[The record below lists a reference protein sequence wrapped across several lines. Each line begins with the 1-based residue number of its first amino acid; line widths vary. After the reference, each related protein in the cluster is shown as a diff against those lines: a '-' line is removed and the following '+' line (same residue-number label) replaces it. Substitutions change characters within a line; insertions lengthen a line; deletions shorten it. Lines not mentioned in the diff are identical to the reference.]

1 MDAVSRASSPPNRR
15 GPPERRPATRVHLV
29 EMGGRGGVHQ
39 HTAAV
44 GRALADGGVDVV
56 LHTAHDAEE
65 LGDGLRRCG
74 CLRWSRRLPGGLR
87 QPVTAARFVVR
98 TCPHLL
104 RVTDRDGIVHV
115 QGLFGPR
122 LTELLV
128 WAMRVARRR
137 VVLTPHN
144 TFARSGTRRHDRVV
158 RRLVSRADAVVVF
171 TESDVRRVAAM
182 GGTGVRTELSHFH
195 PPPAPEQVRR
205 WRERFGDDAVA
216 LLAGYV
222 RADKRPELFLRA
234 CALAGVTAAI
244 VGPEGDGEPLVAS
257 AAPPELDVVRDA
269 RYLPADEFVAA
280 VAAADVVVATHA
292 VGSASGP
299 LAIARSLGVRTVA
312 VPVGGIGEGAL
323 RVAGEP
329 TPEAVAGAI
338 RRALDTGRPLPATA
352 EVAGDHLRAYATAGA
367 AAARR

>member
-1 MDAVSRASSPPNRR
+1 M
-15 GPPERRPATRVHLV
+15 
-29 EMGGRGGVHQ
+29 HQ

-44 GRALADGGVDVV
+44 GRALADDGVDVV
-56 LHTAHDAEE
+56 VHTAHDAEE

-74 CLRWSRRLPGGLR
+74 CLRWSRRLPDGLR
-87 QPVTAARFVVR
+87 QPVTAVRFVVR

-122 LTELLV
+122 LTALLV
-128 WAMRVARRR
+128 WAMRVAGRRI
-137 VVLTPHN
+137 VLTPHN
-144 TFARSGTRRHDRVV
+144 TFARSGARRDARVV
-158 RRLVSRADAVVVF
+158 RRLVSRADVVVVF
-171 TESDVRRVAAM
+171 TESDLRRVAEM
-182 GGTGVRTELSHFH
+182 GGTGVRTELSHLH
-195 PPPAPEQVRR
+195 PRPLPAQVRG
-205 WRERFGDDAVA
+205 WRERYGEGPVA

-244 VGPEGDGEPLVAS
+244 VGPAGDGEPLLSS
-257 AAPPELDVVRDA
+257 AAPPDLEVVRDA

-312 VPVGGIGEGAL
+312 VTVGGVGEGAL

-329 TPEAVAGAI
+329 TPESVAGAI
-338 RRALDTGRPLPATA
+338 RRALDAERPVPESAG
-352 EVAGDHLRAYATAGA
+352 EVAADHVRTYAMA
-367 AAARR
+367 ASPAARR